1 MSAPERLEEREA
13 SPELGPLGV
22 ETGGRLL
29 RVGPL
34 ADLRPNE
41 PVRVEGE
48 EPIAV
53 FNVDGE
59 LFAVSDTCTHAEAS
73 LSEGFVDGAV
83 VECPFHFARFCLRT
97 GRALSLPATQALR
110 TYAVVVRDGIVW
122 VEP

>member
-1 MSAPERLEEREA
+1 MNAPERLEEREA
-13 SPELGPLGV
+13 IAGRHPSGAQNGV
-22 ETGGRLL
+22 GLL

-34 ADLRPNE
+34 AELRPNE

-53 FNVDGE
+53 FNIEGE

-110 TYAVVVRDGIVW
+110 THAVVVRDGIVW